1 MESRFQPE
9 QTLFQLFSS
18 IKDSHDT
25 VSCIAMKISV
35 ACPYELH
42 SFALCQGC
50 DTTLLDSRLVGQ
62 VFDKRWPWHCDT
74 WWFALVLHWLDN
86 PTMHYD
92 SSNAWILSIK
102 DGHDTVEYSKNTWD
116 ICPPLGHWAWCE
128 LSNVSWT
135 PATRQC
141 ALSCFQ
147 SLRVRGCTRVT
158 ASTAARRWL
167 PGSGLRP
174 WWPSFDEHMLRKYRP
189 AA

>member
-18 IKDSHDT
+18 IKDSHDN

-74 WWFALVLHWLDN
+74 CWFALVLHRLDN

-102 DGHDTVEYSKNTWD
+102 DNHDTVEYSKNTWD

-135 PATRQC
+135 PARRQC
-141 ALSCFQ
+141 ALPLPIFTSEGMHP
-147 SLRVRGCTRVT
+147 SDGIDSSPSMTSRKWVT
-158 ASTAARRWL
+158 TLMAIFRWT
-167 PGSGLRP
+167 
-174 WWPSFDEHMLRKYRP
+174 P
-189 AA
+189 AAEV